1 MDKTPVNTRTL
12 EEELVERILT
22 VYSGSDS
29 GVDAS
34 VDVKAAVADFRTKF
48 EDECWEAWRIAQAFE
63 RSEEHDRFLD
73 EKRVFEQQQSG
84 FRAAVGAYNRER
96 EKEGKNEQK
105 FELPEQPARDDMQY
119 GGGDCCSDPEHD
131 HEAQP
136 ASTEE

>member
-1 MDKTPVNTRTL
+1 MDKTPVDTRTL
-12 EEELVERILT
+12 EEELVEHILT
-22 VYSGSDS
+22 LTDAD
-29 GVDAS
+29 GVRADGEH
-34 VDVKAAVADFRTKF
+34 VKTLVAEFRTKF

-73 EKRVFEQQQSG
+73 EKRVFEQQQNG

-96 EKEGKNEQK
+96 EKEGKNEHK
-105 FELPEQPARDDMQY
+105 FELPEQPERDDMQY
-119 GGGDCCSDPEHD
+119 GGGDCCSDPDHD